1 MLLNQNLNHQ
11 LKAMALQ
18 NPRLIP
24 CLESSKHYLSFHM
37 PPKVE
42 RLSTQ
47 GKTNLF
53 SVEQKKKG
61 TVDIH
66 AHHSSWLLGA
76 EDSEFLTKQKSG
88 NSVLEGLA
96 Q

>member
-1 MLLNQNLNHQ
+1 MCTQSRTTLNSGKNQ
-11 LKAMALQ
+11 LVLCGA
-18 NPRLIP
+18 
-24 CLESSKHYLSFHM
+24 E
-37 PPKVE
+37 
-42 RLSTQ
+42 
-47 GKTNLF
+47 
-53 SVEQKKKG
+53 KKG

-66 AHHSSWLLGA
+66 AHRSSWLLGA